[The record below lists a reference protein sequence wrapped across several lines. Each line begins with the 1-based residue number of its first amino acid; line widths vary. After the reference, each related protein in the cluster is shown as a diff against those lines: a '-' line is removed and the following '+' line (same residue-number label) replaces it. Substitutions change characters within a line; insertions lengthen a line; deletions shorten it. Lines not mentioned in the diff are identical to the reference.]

1 MNQWE
6 IAEAAMIPELTLSH
20 LLEALMP
27 IVGIGALVLF
37 AFVICSV
44 FGMCR
49 SESKQHFL

>member
-6 IAEAAMIPELTLSH
+6 IAEATLIPELTLSN

-37 AFVICSV
+37 AFVICTV

-49 SESKQHFL
+49 SVNKQPFL